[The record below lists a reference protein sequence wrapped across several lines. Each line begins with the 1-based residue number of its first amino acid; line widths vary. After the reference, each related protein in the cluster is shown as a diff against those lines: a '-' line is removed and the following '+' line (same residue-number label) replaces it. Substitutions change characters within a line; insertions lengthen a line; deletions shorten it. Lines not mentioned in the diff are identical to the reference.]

1 MYKHVSASMYKC
13 VCLLVQTRVKLH
25 EPYTLHLICT
35 VCVCVLCV
43 CTQPEPGIAPEAR
56 DWGSLG
62 QEWRQTAES
71 HPKME
76 VRGEVRKG

>member
-1 MYKHVSASMYKC
+1 MC
-13 VCLLVQTRVKLH
+13 VC
-25 EPYTLHLICT
+25 
-35 VCVCVLCV
+35 LCV